1 MRTAR
6 TEYNAAAVRL
16 LGHIGELTAAVKRHA
31 GREMR
36 SQGGYGWVGD
46 VEHVD
51 AKVCELI
58 AFINTGNASLITP
71 RE

>member
-1 MRTAR
+1 MKTTR

-16 LGHIGELTAAVKRHA
+16 LDHIEGLTAAVKQHA

-36 SQGGYGWVGD
+36 SQGGYGWVAD

-51 AKVCELI
+51 TEVRELI
-58 AFINTGNASLITP
+58 AFLNGDVK
-71 RE
+71 

>member
-1 MRTAR
+1 MKTAR

-16 LGHIGELTAAVKRHA
+16 LAHIDELTAAVKRHA

-46 VEHVD
+46 VEYVD
-51 AKVCELI
+51 AKVC
-58 AFINTGNASLITP
+58 
-71 RE
+71 